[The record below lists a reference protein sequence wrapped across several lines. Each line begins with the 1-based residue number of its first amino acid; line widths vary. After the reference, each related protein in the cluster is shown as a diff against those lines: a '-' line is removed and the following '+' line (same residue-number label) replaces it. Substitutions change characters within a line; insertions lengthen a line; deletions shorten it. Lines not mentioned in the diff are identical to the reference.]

1 MYAAI
6 EDPNLHNVDL
16 YTSGSETYAQIQ
28 PPPNP
33 NPITIAVEI
42 NNHEAPPL
50 ANASTN
56 AATRQQNVDDDGQWI
71 PQLCPISM
79 EIANEDS

>member
-6 EDPNLHNVDL
+6 EDPNQLHVDL

-28 PPPNP
+28 PPPNS

-42 NNHEAPPL
+42 NNDTTAQ
-50 ANASTN
+50 ANAARHST
-56 AATRQQNVDDDGQWI
+56 VDDEG
-71 PQLCPISM
+71 
-79 EIANEDS
+79 NTF